1 MRYCLVCPFVC
12 LFVRHMCV
20 RAYLFE
26 PNFSLFHHVKIS
38 WISGILFRNRGIL
51 CSNRGILFRNR
62 GILFRNRGILCRN
75 HGILFK
81 NRGILKSRRRRLLT
95 RVHTILKTFTNYHAI
110 MYLVRKYA
118 FFEEIQI
125 FFNSFRFLVDNL
137 FFCALA

>member
-1 MRYCLVCPFVC
+1 MGSTIYIIMRYCLVCPFVC

-95 RVHTILKTFTNYHAI
+95 RVIMIITYVQKKLSNTIIEDLK
-110 MYLVRKYA
+110 
-118 FFEEIQI
+118 EIP
-125 FFNSFRFLVDNL
+125 
-137 FFCALA
+137 

>member
-1 MRYCLVCPFVC
+1 MCYCLVCPFVC

-75 HGILFK
+75 
-81 NRGILKSRRRRLLT
+81 RGILKSRLRRLLT
-95 RVHTILKTFTNYHAI
+95 RVLTKVENSDFTIFT
-110 MYLVRKYA
+110 YLC
-118 FFEEIQI
+118 I
-125 FFNSFRFLVDNL
+125 FISNEKFNSKL
-137 FFCALA
+137 